1 MTLAELL
8 KSRRESLGMSL
19 QDVADACGIT
29 KSHVWDMEQGNS
41 FNPTLAVAIRLSI
54 CLGITINMMAAATLE
69 QK

>member
-1 MTLAELL
+1 MKLGELL
-8 KSRRESLGMSL
+8 KSRREALGMSL

-54 CLGITINMMAAATLE
+54 CLGISINALAAATLE
-69 QK
+69 